1 MAAPDQRPV
10 QSFALDPVA
19 GEGTAVP
26 LDAVALAAPVS
37 AERPCGE
44 LLRYDG
50 TYTRLEEAR
59 RADDPSLPQGVWQ
72 TALKTAD
79 WLVVADLAE
88 AVLTTRSKDAQ
99 VAVWLTE
106 ALTHR
111 HGFSG
116 LAVGLEALAVLCETF
131 WDGLHPVI
139 EDDGDA
145 DARCAPFAWLDGK
158 LTRVVERLPL
168 ALPED
173 PPAFS
178 LSDIAAARRND
189 RLGKPG
195 SGGNTSGT
203 RPPPMAPVTSD
214 RIAAAV
220 SLTPSGHLAAC
231 RAGARGALDAIA
243 RIDAVLDAALGREA
257 PGLTNLREAL
267 NQAERFAAREL
278 QHRGET
284 VDASDE
290 PQAPVDATA
299 GTAEDLPGASSAA
312 GPATGPIT
320 SREQAYR
327 LLTDAAHYLQRTE
340 PHSPVPY
347 LVLRAVRWGALPLGE
362 LLQELVRSDGDL
374 RATFDLLGMPGPA
387 GRK

>member
-1 MAAPDQRPV
+1 MAPPDQRPV

-19 GEGTAVP
+19 GEGSAAP
-26 LDAVALAAPVS
+26 LDPAALAAPVS

-79 WLVVADLAE
+79 WLTVADLAAE
-88 AVLTTRSKDAQ
+88 VLTRRSKDAQ
-99 VAVWLTE
+99 VAAWLTE
-106 ALTHR
+106 ALAHR

-116 LAVGLEALAVLCETF
+116 VAAGLTALAVLCETF

-139 EDDGDA
+139 EDDGDS
-145 DARCAPFAWLDGK
+145 DARCAPFAWLDDK

-168 ALPED
+168 ARPED

-178 LSDIAAARRND
+178 LSDVEAARRND
-189 RLGKPG
+189 RLGKPKA
-195 SGGNTSGT
+195 GT
-203 RPPPMAPVTSD
+203 KPPPLLPVTSD

-220 SLTPSGHLAAC
+220 SLTPTSHLAGC
-231 RAGARGALDAIA
+231 RAGAHAALAALA
-243 RIDAVLDAALGREA
+243 RIDAVLDAGLGRDA
-257 PGLTNLREAL
+257 PGLTNLRTAL
-267 NQAERFAAREL
+267 AEAERFAAREL
-278 QHRGET
+278 QHRGE
-284 VDASDE
+284 
-290 PQAPVDATA
+290 PVDAPDDQVAGGAPPSGDAA
-299 GTAEDLPGASSAA
+299 GTGAPPAVA
-312 GPATGPIT
+312 TPTATGGGPIA
-320 SREQAYR
+320 SREHAYR
-327 LLTDAAHYLQRTE
+327 LLTEAAHYLQRTE

-347 LVLRAVRWGALPLGE
+347 LVLRAVRWGSLPLGE

-374 RATFDLLGMPGPA
+374 KATFDLLGMPGPQ
-387 GRK
+387 GRKP